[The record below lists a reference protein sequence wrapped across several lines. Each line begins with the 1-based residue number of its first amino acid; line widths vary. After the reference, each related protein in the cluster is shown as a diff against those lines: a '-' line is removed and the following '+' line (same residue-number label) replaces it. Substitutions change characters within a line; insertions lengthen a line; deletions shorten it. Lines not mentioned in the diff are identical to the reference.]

1 MSTTIREATHE
12 DAEAVLV
19 LAKPFVTSFVVE
31 EQAFHHAFG
40 ELLVQADAFLAV
52 AERQGQV
59 VGYVLGFDH
68 YTFYANDR
76 VAWVEEL
83 MVGQA
88 SRRQGV
94 GKALMQGFEA
104 WCASRGS
111 RLVALATRRA
121 AGFYRAIGY
130 EESAAYLRKLL

>member
-1 MSTTIREATHE
+1 MSTTIREAAHE

-68 YTFYANDR
+68 YTFYANGR

-94 GKALMQGFEA
+94 DAGF
-104 WCASRGS
+104 RGVVCVP
-111 RLVALATRRA
+111 RLPTRGTGHA
-121 AGFYRAIGY
+121 AGGG
-130 EESAAYLRKLL
+130 LLPSDRV